1 MGGVCSEKNSH
12 VWAQDAWIGGW
23 GWGQPNLG
31 NAFILGSYGPAAP
44 PLVRLF
50 TYLLAPHLLSR
61 TAPSEDSV
69 SLSEVDVM
77 FDSVCA
83 MGSSL
88 KV

>member
-1 MGGVCSEKNSH
+1 MKTGVKVAKKVTIFGEN
-12 VWAQDAWIGGW
+12 IRP
-23 GWGQPNLG
+23 GQFHP
-31 NAFILGSYGPAAP
+31 YGPAAT

>member
-1 MGGVCSEKNSH
+1 MRYYGPNGSRCLDWGV
-12 VWAQDAWIGGW
+12 G
-23 GWGQPNLG
+23 GQPNLG